1 MSATAITSQG
11 VQRTTTQLYRDCLR
25 LIRHIAP
32 GETSAKAV
40 ALRSMVRSEF
50 RKPIIAAQQDLDSRK
65 ANAVR
70 ALSNYMLAVAAPKDD
85 KLKSSMKD
93 FHGRSVEQ
101 AKSLQKEEQTRQQS
115 GDESNK

>member
-1 MSATAITSQG
+1 
-11 VQRTTTQLYRDCLR
+11 
-25 LIRHIAP
+25 
-32 GETSAKAV
+32 
-40 ALRSMVRSEF
+40 MVRSEF